1 MTSRNLKSLQV
12 GLGWAMLG
20 VRFRPD
26 MSVNSSSIPPDP
38 QPRWRRL
45 RQSVLRPAADTAELK
60 RALAAASQRLDPP
73 LLWLLGPTQAGKT
86 AIVQALTGSTR
97 AEIGSGFRPC
107 TRHARIYDFPESVPV
122 VRFLDT
128 RGLGEVD
135 YDPADDLV
143 TCERQAHQL
152 IVVARVADT
161 RPEPLLKA
169 LTAVRRRHPD
179 WPIVFA
185 QTCLHERYPE
195 PSDSHTRP
203 YPFDQLGWTER
214 VPPELVRAIQAQ
226 RQALADLP
234 GNAPVYWVPIDFTQA
249 QDGFEPVDYGLE
261 SLWTA
266 LETAAGLGLEQRLAT
281 NPEISS
287 AFTRASH
294 PQIVGYS
301 LATAAVG
308 AVPLVDLAAVPALQ
322 ARLLQVLAAIY
333 GQPWQRRTVAEFFGL
348 LGGGFAIGYGLR
360 AAGRSLAKLIPGWGQ
375 TAGALWAAG
384 SSAAVTF
391 ALGKTAELYLLKR
404 ARGQA
409 VDAAELRAAWSQALA
424 EGRGLVKKMG
434 HEQS

>member
-1 MTSRNLKSLQV
+1 
-12 GLGWAMLG
+12 
-20 VRFRPD
+20 
-26 MSVNSSSIPPDP
+26 MSNSSIPPDP

-45 RQSVLRPAADTAELK
+45 QQRVLRPTADTAALK
-60 RALAAASQRLDPP
+60 RALTAASARLDPP

-86 AIVQALTGSTR
+86 AIVQALTGSSR

-107 TRHARIYDFPESVPV
+107 TRHARIYDFPEAVPV

-135 YDPADDLV
+135 YDPADDLAE
-143 TCERQAHQL
+143 CERQAHQL

-169 LTAVRRRHPD
+169 LSGVRRRHPD

-185 QTCLHERYPE
+185 QSCLHERYPE
-195 PSDSHTRP
+195 PSDPHPQP
-203 YPFDQLGWTER
+203 YPFDLPDWAER
-214 VPPELVRAIQAQ
+214 VPEELARAIAAQ
-226 RQALADLP
+226 RQTFAELP
-234 GNAPVYWVPIDFTQA
+234 GTAPVFWVPIDLTQP

-261 SLWTA
+261 ALWAA
-266 LETAAGLGLEQRLAT
+266 LENAAGLGLEQRLAA
-281 NPEISS
+281 NPEIGS

-308 AVPLVDLAAVPALQ
+308 AVPVVDLAAVPVLQ

-333 GQPWQRRTVAEFFGL
+333 SQPWQRRTVAEFFGL

-391 ALGKTAELYLLKR
+391 ALGKSAELYLLRR

-424 EGRGLVKKMG
+424 EGRGLVRNIG
-434 HEQS
+434 RDQP